1 MSFSGCSVC
10 DYSSGHV
17 PNLWPKGWLVVIM
30 RVSTVSVQTSCEDKT
45 YSVLRSAGAA
55 SASAEVLR
63 RWVQQQQQQE
73 EEEEEAGDE
82 VQGANMH
89 QLSTSPPSLQL
100 PCSEPASAE
109 ASPACSLTP
118 RGSGR
123 RREAAAEEAATAA
136 SLLAPQTPT
145 DGTFWRHS
153 YFQLFW
159 LGNKLRGQITVFSW
173 S

>member
-1 MSFSGCSVC
+1 M
-10 DYSSGHV
+10 
-17 PNLWPKGWLVVIM
+17 VIM
-30 RVSTVSVQTSCEDKT
+30 RVSTVLVQTSCEYKT

-63 RWVQQQQQQE
+63 RWVQQQ

-118 RGSGR
+118 SSSREAPAVDER
-123 RREAAAEEAATAA
+123 RRRKRQRLRRACWRHRRRRTGHF
-136 SLLAPQTPT
+136 
-145 DGTFWRHS
+145 DGTHTFNC
-153 YFQLFW
+153 FDLEI
-159 LGNKLRGQITVFSW
+159 N
-173 S
+173 

>member
-1 MSFSGCSVC
+1 M
-10 DYSSGHV
+10 
-17 PNLWPKGWLVVIM
+17 VIM

-63 RWVQQQQQQE
+63 RWVQQ
-73 EEEEEAGDE
+73 EEEEAGDE

-145 DGTFWRHS
+145 DGTF
-153 YFQLFW
+153 
-159 LGNKLRGQITVFSW
+159 
-173 S
+173 

>member
-1 MSFSGCSVC
+1 
-10 DYSSGHV
+10 
-17 PNLWPKGWLVVIM
+17 M

-63 RWVQQQQQQE
+63 RWVQQQQQ
-73 EEEEEAGDE
+73 EEEEAGDE

-89 QLSTSPPSLQL
+89 QLSLSTSPPSLQL

-109 ASPACSLTP
+109 ASPGLQPHPEQQP

-145 DGTFWRHS
+145 DGTF
-153 YFQLFW
+153 
-159 LGNKLRGQITVFSW
+159 
-173 S
+173 

>member
-1 MSFSGCSVC
+1 M
-10 DYSSGHV
+10 
-17 PNLWPKGWLVVIM
+17 VIM

-63 RWVQQQQQQE
+63 RWVQQQQ

-136 SLLAPQTPT
+136 SLPAPQTPT
-145 DGTFWRHS
+145 EEKKKETF
-153 YFQLFW
+153 
-159 LGNKLRGQITVFSW
+159 
-173 S
+173 

>member
-1 MSFSGCSVC
+1 M
-10 DYSSGHV
+10 
-17 PNLWPKGWLVVIM
+17 VIM

-63 RWVQQQQQQE
+63 RWVQQQQE

-89 QLSTSPPSLQL
+89 QLSLSTSPPSLQL

-145 DGTFWRHS
+145 DGTF
-153 YFQLFW
+153 
-159 LGNKLRGQITVFSW
+159 
-173 S
+173 